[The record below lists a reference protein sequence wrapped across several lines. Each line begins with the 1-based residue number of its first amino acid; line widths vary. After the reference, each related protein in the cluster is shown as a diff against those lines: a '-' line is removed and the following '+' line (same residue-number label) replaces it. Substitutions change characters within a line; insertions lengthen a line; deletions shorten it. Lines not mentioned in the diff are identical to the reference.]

1 MLRHALAP
9 LFEPDSLVIAA
20 DRDLPVLAVLLAE
33 LRARTTV
40 ATCEFSHVP
49 VLPASCQG
57 LAPGQRPD
65 LALVCVAPLALPETL
80 RRLAAQAPRS
90 AIVLPHEFPDP
101 HPDETRTLCAEW
113 ARRHDCALLG
123 PHSFG
128 VQRPHSWLNL
138 SQYPTLALPGRVA
151 LVTQSR
157 SIAAA
162 VMDWADDAHIGFS
175 TVVSLGGEAGVD
187 LPQTLDFLASDARS
201 DSIVLYLERIDHPH
215 AAPAACSPEGLFL
228 PWGGPAVK
236 RGPAREF
243 MSALRA
249 AASVKPVIVL
259 KAGHGDGVFNAA
271 LRRAGAV
278 RVRYF
283 MQLFSAMKV
292 LGHVRRPKGGRVAL
306 LSNGNGPPQL
316 AMDLVGTDGS
326 TMPAGLEPGTRR
338 ALQALLEP
346 GAAVDNPVIS
356 YAPLTPERI
365 QGMLD
370 GLLADAGVDGV
381 LALLAPDPLT
391 DMHAVA
397 EHLAKIAPKARK
409 PVITCLMGDA
419 AMRPLR
425 RMLDDAGTPAFRTPE
440 TAMDAFGVLASYNY
454 NQQLLQQ
461 TQPLESPAL
470 PPDIAGARAAI
481 ARARE
486 AGRLELNAAEAQEL
500 LDAFQVPLSVLPEE
514 AARAEPESHP
524 VSVRVL
530 RDSRLGPV
538 VRFGASGPQ
547 ADLPGWGGSMEL
559 PPLNGYLAR
568 QLLERSRLWRSVI
581 EPGAD
586 ASVTESLQHALVQIS
601 ELICELPDVEVLAID
616 PLYIGATQLRAA
628 GVRMRIT
635 REAAGSPQLSGYPHM
650 AIHPYPTRL
659 AQVRRMD
666 DGTPWVIR
674 PIRPEDGESLQTFIR
689 GLSERSRY
697 MRFVSM
703 LRELTPRMLTRY
715 TQIDYHR
722 ELALVACTQ
731 VPNPEHRGHPREV
744 IIGFA
749 HYLRNPDGRGAEY
762 ALVIGDDWQKRH
774 LGGQLMQALI
784 AEARDQGLEY
794 IEGLIL
800 STNRPMLTLMTRL
813 GMVNDADP
821 EDPTMRRVWMDL
833 SRTGDPAAGDPA
845 AAGSPAAGSSDIK
858 R

>member
-1 MLRHALAP
+1 M
-9 LFEPDSLVIAA
+9 IAA

-33 LRARTTV
+33 LRARATV

-49 VLPASCQG
+49 VLPESCRG
-57 LAPGQRPD
+57 LAPGGRPD
-65 LALVCVAPLALPETL
+65 LALVCVAPAALPETL
-80 RRLAAQAPRS
+80 RRLAALAPRS
-90 AIVLPHEFPDP
+90 VIVLPHELPDP
-101 HPDETRTLCAEW
+101 HPAQTRAQCAAW
-113 ARRHDCALLG
+113 AGQHDCALLG

-128 VQRPHSWLNL
+128 VQRPHAWLNL

-162 VMDWADDAHIGFS
+162 VMDWAEDAHIGFS

-187 LPQTLDFLASDARS
+187 LSQTLDFLASDARS
-201 DSIVLYLERIDHPH
+201 DSIVLYLE
-215 AAPAACSPEGLFL
+215 
-228 PWGGPAVK
+228 K
-236 RGPAREF
+236 TGPAREF

-259 KAGHGDGVFNAA
+259 KAGHGDAVFDAV

-292 LGHVRRPKGGRVAL
+292 LGHVRRPKGGRVAV

-316 AMDLVGTDGS
+316 AMDLVGADGS
-326 TMPAGLEPGTRR
+326 TLPAGLEPGTRR
-338 ALQALLEP
+338 ALQTLLEP

-356 YAPLTPERI
+356 YAPLTPDRI

-397 EHLAKIAPKARK
+397 EHLAQIAPKARK

-440 TAMDAFGVLASYNY
+440 TAMDAFGVLVSYNY

-461 TQPLESPAL
+461 TQPLESTAL

-481 ARARE
+481 AWARAD
-486 AGRLELNAAEAQEL
+486 GRVELNVAEAQAL
-500 LDAFQVPLSVLPEE
+500 LDAFQVPLSALSGDG
-514 AARAEPESHP
+514 ARAPSELRP

-538 VRFGASGPQ
+538 VRFGASGSE
-547 ADLPGWGGSMEL
+547 ADLPHWGGSMEL

-581 EPGAD
+581 APEVEACV
-586 ASVTESLQHALVQIS
+586 AESLQHALVQVS
-601 ELICELPDVEVLAID
+601 ELICELPDVEMLAID
-616 PLYIGATQLRAA
+616 PLYIGATHLRAA

-635 REAAGSPQLSGYPHM
+635 REAAAPPQLSGYPHM

-659 AQVRRMD
+659 VQVRRMD
-666 DGTPWVIR
+666 DGMPWVIR

-722 ELALVACTQ
+722 ELALVACAQ

-762 ALVIGDDWQKRH
+762 ALVVGDDWQKRH

-784 AEARDQGLEY
+784 AEASDQGLEY

-800 STNRPMLTLMTRL
+800 SANRPMLTLMARL
-813 GMVNDADP
+813 GLVNDPDP
-821 EDPTMRRVWMDL
+821 EDPTMRRVWLDL
-833 SRTGDPAAGDPA
+833 KQPG
-845 AAGSPAAGSSDIK
+845 DIK
-858 R
+858 Q